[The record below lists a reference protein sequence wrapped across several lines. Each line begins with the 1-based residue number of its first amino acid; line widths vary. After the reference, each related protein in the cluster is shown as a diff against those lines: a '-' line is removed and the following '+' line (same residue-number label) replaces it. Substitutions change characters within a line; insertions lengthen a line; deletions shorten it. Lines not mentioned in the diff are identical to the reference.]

1 MRGKKE
7 ASECRGG
14 PGEKQIELDR
24 RMLGQRIKQLKI
36 KLTKL
41 EKQRANQRMREE
53 DQKYLLLRLLDTPMP
68 VSPLCSIN

>member
-1 MRGKKE
+1 M
-7 ASECRGG
+7 RGG

-41 EKQRANQRMREE
+41 EKQRANQRNARRRS
-53 DQKYLLLRLLDTPMP
+53 KVFTIAIVGIPMP
-68 VSPLCSIN
+68 VSPLCSINLQVRKY